1 MTGWRDCGSPY
12 RTGSA
17 KSRQGNSMGNELA
30 LDFNVIC
37 LLNLGLFF
45 ASLVT
50 ALAGPVLAGVSCVG
64 LWLYGL
70 RKGRA
75 RMRRAQAEAL
85 EAEAVAEA
93 EAAAAEAIIAEAE
106 AVIAAA
112 RLRLLGGAG
121 S

>member
-1 MTGWRDCGSPY
+1 
-12 RTGSA
+12 
-17 KSRQGNSMGNELA
+17 MGNELA
-30 LDFNVIC
+30 LDVNVIC
-37 LLNLGLFF
+37 LLILSLFF
-45 ASLVT
+45 VSLVT
-50 ALAGPVLAGVSCVG
+50 ALAGPVVAGVSCVG

-75 RMRRAQAEAL
+75 GMRRAQAEAL

-93 EAAAAEAIIAEAE
+93 EAAAAEAVIAEAE

-112 RLRLLGGAG
+112 RLRLLGGNG

>member
-1 MTGWRDCGSPY
+1 
-12 RTGSA
+12 
-17 KSRQGNSMGNELA
+17 MGNELA
-30 LDFNVIC
+30 LDVNVIC
-37 LLNLGLFF
+37 LVILSLFF
-45 ASLVT
+45 VSLVT
-50 ALAGPVLAGVSCVG
+50 AVAGPVVAGVSCVG

-75 RMRRAQAEAL
+75 EMRRAQAEAL

-93 EAAAAEAIIAEAE
+93 EAAAAEAVVAEAE

>member
-1 MTGWRDCGSPY
+1 
-12 RTGSA
+12 
-17 KSRQGNSMGNELA
+17 MGNELA
-30 LDFNVIC
+30 LDVNVIC
-37 LLNLGLFF
+37 MLTLSLFF
-45 ASLVT
+45 VSLVT
-50 ALAGPVLAGVSCVG
+50 ALAGPVVAGVG

-75 RMRRAQAEAL
+75 EMRRARVEAL

-93 EAAAAEAIIAEAE
+93 EAAEAVIAEAE

-112 RLRLLGGAG
+112 RLRLLGEAG

>member
-1 MTGWRDCGSPY
+1 
-12 RTGSA
+12 
-17 KSRQGNSMGNELA
+17 MGNELA

-75 RMRRAQAEAL
+75 GMRRAQAEAL

>member
-1 MTGWRDCGSPY
+1 
-12 RTGSA
+12 
-17 KSRQGNSMGNELA
+17 MGNELA
-30 LDFNVIC
+30 LDVNVIC
-37 LLNLGLFF
+37 LLTLGLFF
-45 ASLVT
+45 MSLIT
-50 ALAGPVLAGVSCVG
+50 ALAGPVVARVYRVG

-75 RMRRAQAEAL
+75 GIRRAQAEAS
-85 EAEAVAEA
+85 EAEAVAKA
-93 EAAAAEAIIAEAE
+93 EAAAEAVIAEAE

>member
-1 MTGWRDCGSPY
+1 
-12 RTGSA
+12 
-17 KSRQGNSMGNELA
+17 MGNLFSA
-30 LDFNVIC
+30 FLDVNVIC
-37 LLNLGLFF
+37 LLTLSLFF

-50 ALAGPVLAGVSCVG
+50 ALAGPVWVGVSCVA

-70 RKGRA
+70 TTGCTG
-75 RMRRAQAEAL
+75 MRRAQAEGL

-93 EAAAAEAIIAEAE
+93 EAAAAEAVIAEAE

>member
-1 MTGWRDCGSPY
+1 
-12 RTGSA
+12 
-17 KSRQGNSMGNELA
+17 MGNELA
-30 LDFNVIC
+30 LDVNVIC
-37 LLNLGLFF
+37 LVILGLFF
-45 ASLVT
+45 VSLAT
-50 ALAGPVLAGVSCVG
+50 TLAGPVVAGVSRVG

-75 RMRRAQAEAL
+75 GMRRAQAEAS
-85 EAEAVAEA
+85 EAEVVAKA
-93 EAAAAEAIIAEAE
+93 EAAAEAVIAEAE

>member
-1 MTGWRDCGSPY
+1 
-12 RTGSA
+12 
-17 KSRQGNSMGNELA
+17 MGNELA
-30 LDFNVIC
+30 LDVNVIC
-37 LLNLGLFF
+37 LLILSLFF
-45 ASLVT
+45 VSLVT
-50 ALAGPVLAGVSCVG
+50 ALAGPVVAGVSCVG

-75 RMRRAQAEAL
+75 GMRRAQAEAS

-93 EAAAAEAIIAEAE
+93 EAAAAAEAVIAEAE

>member
-1 MTGWRDCGSPY
+1 
-12 RTGSA
+12 
-17 KSRQGNSMGNELA
+17 MGNELA
-30 LDFNVIC
+30 LDVNVIC
-37 LLNLGLFF
+37 LLILSLFF
-45 ASLVT
+45 VSLVT
-50 ALAGPVLAGVSCVG
+50 ALAGPVVAGVSCVG

-75 RMRRAQAEAL
+75 GMRRAQAEAL

-93 EAAAAEAIIAEAE
+93 EAAAAEAVIAEAE

-112 RLRLLGGAG
+112 RSRLLGRAG

>member
-1 MTGWRDCGSPY
+1 
-12 RTGSA
+12 
-17 KSRQGNSMGNELA
+17 MGNELA
-30 LDFNVIC
+30 LDVNVIC
-37 LLNLGLFF
+37 LLILSLFF
-45 ASLVT
+45 VYLVT
-50 ALAGPVLAGVSCVG
+50 ALAGPVVAGVSCVG

-75 RMRRAQAEAL
+75 GMRRAKAEAL
-85 EAEAVAEA
+85 EAEAVAKA
-93 EAAAAEAIIAEAE
+93 EAAAAEAVIAEAE

>member
-1 MTGWRDCGSPY
+1 
-12 RTGSA
+12 
-17 KSRQGNSMGNELA
+17 MGNELA
-30 LDFNVIC
+30 LDVNVIC
-37 LLNLGLFF
+37 LLTLSLFF

-50 ALAGPVLAGVSCVG
+50 ALAGPVVAGVSCVG
-64 LWLYGL
+64 LWLYEL

-75 RMRRAQAEAL
+75 GMRRAQAEAL

>member
-1 MTGWRDCGSPY
+1 
-12 RTGSA
+12 
-17 KSRQGNSMGNELA
+17 MGNELA
-30 LDFNVIC
+30 LDVNVIC
-37 LLNLGLFF
+37 LLTLGLFF

-50 ALAGPVLAGVSCVG
+50 ALAGPVVAGVSCAG

-75 RMRRAQAEAL
+75 EMRRAPAEAL
-85 EAEAVAEA
+85 EAEAVAKA
-93 EAAAAEAIIAEAE
+93 EAAAAAAVIAEAE

-112 RLRLLGGAG
+112 RFRLLGGAG

>member
-1 MTGWRDCGSPY
+1 
-12 RTGSA
+12 
-17 KSRQGNSMGNELA
+17 MGNELA
-30 LDFNVIC
+30 LDVNVIC
-37 LLNLGLFF
+37 LLILGLFF
-45 ASLVT
+45 VSLVT
-50 ALAGPVLAGVSCVG
+50 ALAGPVVAGVSCVR

-75 RMRRAQAEAL
+75 GMRPAQAEAS

-93 EAAAAEAIIAEAE
+93 EAAAAEAVIAEAE

-112 RLRLLGGAG
+112 RSRLLGGAG